1 MKLRQVPGGTV
12 GIKGRG
18 SEARIILAPNLVREY
33 ILRIGT
39 YVSGVSARH
48 ICNALAA
55 GCCTCAVHGSQQFSI
70 IRFTS
75 QCFTFPSPFKLMS
88 PEPWQLAVDAIL

>member
-1 MKLRQVPGGTV
+1 V
-12 GIKGRG
+12 GVKGRG

-39 YVSGVSARH
+39 YVSGVSAQH

-55 GCCTCAVHGSQQFSI
+55 GCCTCAVHGSQHY
-70 IRFTS
+70 RNCRHDLETEA
-75 QCFTFPSPFKLMS
+75 MH
-88 PEPWQLAVDAIL
+88 AIQHLHQKMH